1 MLPLCDASCSKPNRS
16 GDFDGFYPNLL
27 PPTWLISAPV
37 DRSVMRPAERD
48 GELVADLAAERTGLR

>member
-1 MLPLCDASCSKPNRS
+1 VGTVLIQACLPPKPA
-16 GDFDGFYPNLL
+16 GDFDGFDPNLL